1 MPARLLKAAN
11 AFASASSFIVSSL
24 RGNPSVSGSPVSVSL
39 ELTNHCNLRC
49 PECASGSGLMKRE
62 KGFMD
67 VLLFKKVVS
76 ELNPYLYY
84 VNLFF
89 QGEPMMHPEFFQ
101 FTEHTSHIYNVVST
115 NGHFLSVENSE
126 RIAVSGLKKL
136 IVSLDGMNQQIYS
149 EYRQN
154 GEFGKVITGIRNIA
168 AARNKYQSSLKLE
181 LQYLVS
187 KNNEHQ
193 IKKAENFAKEVG
205 ADLKLKS
212 MQILPDNDIEKW
224 MPAVEKYRRYGKI
237 NGNYVIRNSMPNRCA
252 RLWFNPVITWDGK
265 VIPCCFDKD
274 AEYVMGDLN
283 KDTFR
288 SIWKNGVYNEF
299 RKLVFTSRRT
309 IPICRNCTSGMQREI
324 IR

>member
-1 MPARLLKAAN
+1 MAARLIKAAN
-11 AFASASSFIVSSL
+11 AFVSASSFIVSSL
-24 RGNPSVSGSPVSVSL
+24 RGKPFISGLPVAVSF

-62 KGFMD
+62 RGFMD
-67 VLLFKKVVS
+67 IALFKKVVS

-84 VNLFF
+84 INLFF
-89 QGEPMMHPEFFQ
+89 QGEPMMHPDFFL
-101 FTEHTSHIYNVVST
+101 FPEHTSHIYTVVSS

-126 RIAVSGLKKL
+126 RLAVSGLKKL
-136 IVSLDGMNQQIYS
+136 IVSLDGMSQTIYS
-149 EYRQN
+149 EYRRN

-168 AARNKYQSSLKLE
+168 AARDKYHSSLKLE
-181 LQYLVS
+181 LQYLIS

-193 IKKAENFAKEVG
+193 IKEAEHFAKEVG
-205 ADLKLKS
+205 AQLKFKS
-212 MQILPDNDIEKW
+212 MQVLSDNDIEKW
-224 MPAVEKYRRYGKI
+224 MPVGEKYRRYKKI
-237 NGNYVIRNSMPNRCA
+237 NGNYVIKNSMPDRCM

-274 AEYVMGDLN
+274 AEHVMGDLN

-288 SIWKNGVYNEF
+288 AIWNNSAYSEF
-299 RKLVFTSRRT
+299 RKLVFTHRKT
-309 IPICRNCTSGMQREI
+309 IPICRNCTSGMNREI